1 MRATSP
7 SICPS
12 GRVEGC
18 ICCLGT
24 HPRFTNIRPLTQL
37 RERERR
43 EREREREKRE
53 RGMERRERE
62 RVSEDSFAINF
73 LTLSP
78 GNGKV

>member
-37 RERERR
+37 RERERER
-43 EREREREKRE
+43 EREEREREREMRE
-53 RGMERRERE
+53 RERRERRERE
-62 RVSEDSFAINF
+62 RRERERESQ
-73 LTLSP
+73 
-78 GNGKV
+78 